1 MVALNHLMACVTTQ
15 TSRHDS
21 YLNQV
26 SDRLKCVAEACAP
39 HIRRNADGD
48 VTSVASLQKS
58 LQDYTAQFAQDNG
71 FPAQLDDAQRAQLEA
86 DAGYQAIAQ
95 SLEESQEVQESM
107 NTRAQKILG
116 SAHLFPSH
124 LRESI
129 SGQAFQQK
137 MGTYLQALGVSDLSC
152 LPKDEAKRL
161 VTAIFQEIVNEAH
174 AKKMAEIW
182 KMIFEMLLQNMRS
195 AH

>member
-1 MVALNHLMACVTTQ
+1 MVALNYLMGCVTTQ
-15 TSRHDS
+15 TSQHDT

-26 SDRLKCVAEACAP
+26 GHRLKCVAEACAP
-39 HIRRNADGD
+39 HIRRNAASEI
-48 VTSVASLQKS
+48 TSVASLQKS

-71 FPAQLDDAQRAQLEA
+71 FPAQLDPAQRAQLEA
-86 DAGYQAIAQ
+86 DAGYREIAE
-95 SLEESQEVQESM
+95 SLEEFQEVQESI
-107 NTRAQKILG
+107 NKRAQKILG

-124 LRESI
+124 VRESI

-137 MGTYLQALGVSDLSC
+137 LGTYLQALGASDLSC

-195 AH
+195 MH

>member
-1 MVALNHLMACVTTQ
+1 MVALNHLLACVTTQ
-15 TSRHDS
+15 TSQHEVH
-21 YLNQV
+21 LNQV
-26 SDRLKCVAEACAP
+26 GHRLKCVTEACAP
-39 HIRRNADGD
+39 HIRRNADGEI
-48 VTSVASLQKS
+48 TSVASLQKS

-71 FPAQLDDAQRAQLEA
+71 FPAQLDPAQRAQLEA
-86 DAGYQAIAQ
+86 DAGYQAIVQ
-95 SLEESQEVQESM
+95 SLEEAQEVQESI
-107 NTRAQKILG
+107 NKKTQKILG
-116 SAHLFPSH
+116 SGHLFPSH

-137 MGTYLQALGVSDLSC
+137 LGTYLQAFGTSDLSC
-152 LPKDEAKRL
+152 LPKDEAKKL